1 MRSLSCDPHGLIWPE
16 TAPPIQRT
24 SAPSHLIPSSGH
36 RTSRLEGFAAP
47 GQRKLGA
54 EGQSLHAA
62 RACRE
67 ARYGDFCN
75 SGPALAQLLPPSLC
89 LRLEVCA
96 ALAAQRRS
104 GDASRFCECRSPW
117 AQSRA
122 WWLAPRP
129 PPACWTAHQ
138 ARRPLYRGY
147 ERVLKVRP
155 RRTSLPCVFA
165 TWRAAALVHV
175 QGRICEKSKR
185 GNFHW
190 DRRRIG
196 ANICRNR
203 GSVASDGAGC
213 GVYVAAN
220 MVARRHLWRRSRRL
234 GNRMP

>member
-67 ARYGDFCN
+67 ARYGGFCN

-96 ALAAQRRS
+96 ALAARRRS

-147 ERVLKVRP
+147 ERVRKVRP
-155 RRTSLPCVFA
+155 PYVLFLVYSQPCLP
-165 TWRAAALVHV
+165 RGELPPSVHV
-175 QGRICEKSKR
+175 QGSLPL
-185 GNFHW
+185 
-190 DRRRIG
+190 
-196 ANICRNR
+196 R
-203 GSVASDGAGC
+203 GSTPPPPPL
-213 GVYVAAN
+213 N
-220 MVARRHLWRRSRRL
+220 TE
-234 GNRMP
+234 